1 MSEVNTVM
9 HEGNVYEFNKP
20 YMFSNADE
28 ADPLDWEHGTLI
40 GILDSTSYKF
50 KTPYNSYVYIKEM
63 EAKDL
68 GTITPAPIELIDN
81 APYMF
86 EVGGSKFLGF
96 YETSQEAFFDRDDGG
111 EKVAELS
118 DCTNIRPMTVAE
130 SK

>member
-1 MSEVNTVM
+1 MSDFKTVM

-68 GTITPAPIELIDN
+68 GTITPAPPEPTMADLFVSDWHGTDVHLLKDFSE
-81 APYMF
+81 YMIAKGW
-86 EVGGSKFLGF
+86 VK
-96 YETSQEAFFDRDDGG
+96 
-111 EKVAELS
+111 K
-118 DCTNIRPMTVAE
+118 
-130 SK
+130 

>member
-28 ADPLDWEHGTLI
+28 AGPLDWEHGTLI

-50 KTPYNSYVYIKEM
+50 KTPYNSYVSIKEM

-68 GTITPAPIELIDN
+68 GTITPAPIEPTMADLFALDIKDSSGFLTTHDINDLI
-81 APYMF
+81 AK
-86 EVGGSKFLGF
+86 GWK
-96 YETSQEAFFDRDDGG
+96 
-111 EKVAELS
+111 K
-118 DCTNIRPMTVAE
+118 
-130 SK
+130 

>member
-68 GTITPAPIELIDN
+68 GTITPAPIE
-81 APYMF
+81 PTM
-86 EVGGSKFLGF
+86 
-96 YETSQEAFFDRDDGG
+96 
-111 EKVAELS
+111 AELFVF
-118 DCTNIRPMTVAE
+118 DIRDISLCGDVKTADQMIAKGWV
-130 SK
+130 KK